1 MSEPKIERKIEP
13 KIDRKIDRKRG
24 AEPELAPATISEA
37 DGVRYLH
44 LGTPWVQ
51 GAMRIRKSLA
61 LELEYIQRMMAWML
75 LRPPGEASHGHA
87 VQLGLGA
94 AAITRFCHS
103 TLRMRCT
110 AVELNPSVVDACRMW
125 FHLPAD
131 SARFAMLQM
140 DAAAYVADADRAG
153 SVQALCV
160 DLYDHDAASPVL
172 DSAAFYRDCHRLLDD
187 GGVMSV
193 NLFGRDASFER
204 SAHRIAEAFGAE
216 CLRSLRPTKEGNTIV
231 IASKNVAVPGREA
244 LAARADTIE
253 SRHGLPAKKWLRM
266 LKALDFTAPLTE
278 PEPDLTRP

>member
-1 MSEPKIERKIEP
+1 MSTR
-13 KIDRKIDRKRG
+13 RQT
-24 AEPELAPATISEA
+24 EPELAPATISEA

-75 LRPPGEASHGHA
+75 LRPQAELTRGHA

-110 AVELNPSVVDACRMW
+110 AVELNPSVIDACRLW

-131 SARFAMLQM
+131 SARLNVLET
-140 DAAAYVADADRAG
+140 DAARYVADPERIET
-153 SVQALCV
+153 VQALCV
-160 DLYDHDAASPVL
+160 DLYDHEAASPVL
-172 DSAAFYRDCHRLLDD
+172 DSAEFYADCHRVLGD
-187 GGVMSV
+187 GGVMAV

-204 SAHRIAEAFGAE
+204 STRRIADAFGAE
-216 CLRSLRPTKEGNTIV
+216 RVWSLRPTREGNTIV
-231 IASKNVAVPGREA
+231 VALKNAAMPERHTLV
-244 LAARADTIE
+244 ARADNIE
-253 SRHGLPAKKWLRM
+253 SRFKLPAKKWLRM
-266 LKALDFTAPLTE
+266 IRPLAPLPDLSPADFT
-278 PEPDLTRP
+278 